1 MFSLSSSLSY
11 YLYGGQSD
19 MRKSFD
25 GLCGLVRDELK
36 RDPLSGEVFIFISRR
51 RNTMKLLHWE
61 EGGFVLYYKR
71 LERGTIEMPE
81 YDPLTR
87 SCRIRW
93 TDLVMMVEGLSMR
106 NVKVRKR
113 YSEGL
118 SVDKNVDKNSK

>member
-1 MFSLSSSLSY
+1 
-11 YLYGGQSD
+11 

-71 LERGTIEMPE
+71 LKSERISIIFRRRPGAAKLYGWQELRPGFSGCFVPMKIICESLGSGFWVNCQTPE
-81 YDPLTR
+81 FL
-87 SCRIRW
+87 
-93 TDLVMMVEGLSMR
+93 
-106 NVKVRKR
+106 
-113 YSEGL
+113 
-118 SVDKNVDKNSK
+118 